1 MNKRFSLDDSNLKE
15 LQYYFQRQESNME
28 RSARCL
34 KILAHPARM
43 KIMCVLQMNECSVQ
57 DLGRFTGLPQAP
69 LSQHL
74 SLLKD
79 RGIVTSKR
87 AGNFSIY
94 RIANDQVDKLFD
106 EIRGF
111 SCQLVL

>member
-1 MNKRFSLDDSNLKE
+1 MNMQLKLDDTDSAE
-15 LQYYFQRQESNME
+15 LEFYFQRQEENME

-43 KIMCVLQMNECSVQ
+43 KIMCVLQMSECSVQ
-57 DLGRFTGLPQAP
+57 DLGKFTGLAQAP

-79 RGIVTSKR
+79 RNIVASRR

-94 RIANDQVDKLFD
+94 RVANAQVARLFE

-111 SCQLVL
+111 SCSE